1 MGSHLVLTIV
11 DRSLEEGVFLD
22 HPTFSELK
30 RLLSA
35 GGEHLAALLDE
46 FSLQDRE
53 EFTRAA
59 RVAHAVAGEVLIGE
73 GTESAEIGYVIEGAL
88 GMVKTLPDGRVHIIG
103 ILVPTDMYGRLFD
116 GPSSY
121 QIKALTE
128 ATLVSFE
135 RTSLETILSRNP
147 ALERMFLVSI
157 LDELDAAREWILLL
171 NGTSVIERVASFLLI
186 LARRELK
193 LQTTETN
200 RPVEVRF
207 PVRRRDLAKYLG
219 VRPETLSRAIH
230 RLSRDG
236 IIAIH
241 ENDRFEIRD
250 KAGLLENSGKDLV
263 LSERT
268 PRQSLH
274 RR

>member
-1 MGSHLVLTIV
+1 M
-11 DRSLEEGVFLD
+11 D

-30 RLLSA
+30 HLLSA
-35 GGEHLAALLDE
+35 GGEHLAALLDG
-46 FSLQDRE
+46 FSPEDRQ
-53 EFTRAA
+53 EFTCAA
-59 RVAHAVAGEVLIGE
+59 RVGHAAAGEVLIGE

-88 GMVKTLPDGRVHIIG
+88 GMVKTLPDGRIHIVG

-116 GPSSY
+116 GPNGY
-121 QIKALTE
+121 EIKALTD

-135 RTSLETILSRNP
+135 RTSLEAILSRNP

-171 NGTSVIERVASFLLI
+171 NGTSVIERVASFLWI

-193 LQTTETN
+193 PATTETN
-200 RPVEVRF
+200 RPVEVHF

-241 ENDRFEIRD
+241 GNDRFEICD
-250 KAGLLENSGKDLV
+250 KAGLLEVSGKDLV

-268 PRQSLH
+268 PRQALH